1 MRCSFHFH
9 QVTILI
15 RLENNQ
21 TLLVLNLL
29 GWPKRLFF
37 FIDMYNIGFGMTLSP
52 TCQLFSIAWP
62 KSFHIYTFCI
72 LPCLFQLDTAIVKIF
87 YCLKFVFI
95 NIFKF
100 NNNAFT
106 YLKCKS
112 HSIFKVV
119 LSGLKSNSLFGQ
131 PKTGLKN

>member
-1 MRCSFHFH
+1 MIF
-9 QVTILI
+9 
-15 RLENNQ
+15 NNFFSP
-21 TLLVLNLL
+21 VL

-119 LSGLKSNSLFGQ
+119 LSGLKSMCSIIMSPLLLLLLSKACPDHNFFCFSR
-131 PKTGLKN
+131 

>member
-1 MRCSFHFH
+1 
-9 QVTILI
+9 
-15 RLENNQ
+15 
-21 TLLVLNLL
+21 
-29 GWPKRLFF
+29 
-37 FIDMYNIGFGMTLSP
+37 MYNIGFGMTFSH
-52 TCQLFSIAWP
+52 TCQLCSIAWP

-119 LSGLKSNSLFGQ
+119 LSGLKSMCSIIMSPLLLLLLSEACPDHNFFVFPDRSIICGMWVHDHKAMCHIL
-131 PKTGLKN
+131 